1 VSRSI
6 NDLVF
11 FLTNTFVGVSM
22 KVDSLL
28 ARSISTL
35 KDLPAF
41 RSQEVSLSELHRR
54 FLVVL
59 SALPS
64 KPLLSLPERCRYL
77 SGFSMSDSGYCLVP
91 NCRTRC
97 ISIPRARK
105 VKDFKMIRKE
115 TFTILLGTICYDT
128 RRAWRKDSA
137 VWVVGLPLIYTCD
150 TSECFHL
157 MGLGH
162 LCRISPRC
170 T

>member
-6 NDLVF
+6 NDLLF

-64 KPLLSLPERCRYL
+64 KPLLSLPERLLHVRFRIL
-77 SGFSMSDSGYCLVP
+77 FGAKLEDKMHQHSAGKKSQGFQD
-91 NCRTRC
+91 
-97 ISIPRARK
+97 
-105 VKDFKMIRKE
+105 D
-115 TFTILLGTICYDT
+115 
-128 RRAWRKDSA
+128 
-137 VWVVGLPLIYTCD
+137 
-150 TSECFHL
+150 
-157 MGLGH
+157 
-162 LCRISPRC
+162 
-170 T
+170 